1 MNSQSIFL
9 FGDNNTFAIRY
20 VPGYSDKSK
29 KYFYAYCHLV
39 LGGQIIGDIQ
49 EICYLESWKNSIE
62 KLKDQLLN
70 NFDSIFNSEFK
81 DRNDKEI
88 FELISKANQ
97 IHKEYNPDFHYLPV
111 LENSVWN
118 NCHFNIDETT
128 DAYTLYLIEFSGK
141 IKFLWEGWCEQS
153 PKDQIDKLFSVVVN
167 RELVIETLSNFLQK
181 IETDI
186 LNYSIEK

>member
-1 MNSQSIFL
+1 MNSKRESIF
-9 FGDNNTFAIRY
+9 GDKNTFAIHY

-49 EICYLESWKNSIE
+49 EICYLNSWKNSIE
-62 KLKDQLLN
+62 KLKNQLLN
-70 NFDSIFNSEFK
+70 NFGSIFNSEFK
-81 DRNDKEI
+81 ERNDREI
-88 FELISKANQ
+88 FELIEKANQ
-97 IHKEYNPDFHYLPV
+97 LPEDYKSDFHYLPV
-111 LENSVWN
+111 LDSSSWY

-128 DAYTLYLIEFSGK
+128 DAYTLYMIEFSGK
-141 IKFLWEGWCEQS
+141 IKLLWEGWCEQS
-153 PKDQIDKLFSVVVN
+153 PKDQFDKLFSVVVN
-167 RELVIETLSNFLQK
+167 REFVIETLSNFLQK